1 MHFYNNF
8 FLFHPQPIQI
18 YYAGVNKKSGMSELI
33 AIINA
38 TDKDFGVNAS
48 IEYLIAASHLYKF
61 GASKSTGNIVPSPFC
76 EFFNFFYCSLLFS
89 EFLFFILLLDSFHY
103 VHNMDD
109 WILLRFL
116 VMETIKSSWIECS
129 NCRQR
134 VSKLKF

>member
-1 MHFYNNF
+1 MHFHIP
-8 FLFHPQPIQI
+8 FHPLITQI

-76 EFFNFFYCSLLFS
+76 EFPFFIVLFCF
-89 EFLFFILLLDSFHY
+89 EFFLFLLLGSFHY
-103 VHNMDD
+103 VHTWM
-109 WILLRFL
+109 
-116 VMETIKSSWIECS
+116 TA
-129 NCRQR
+129 
-134 VSKLKF
+134 